1 MLCVLASLGATGV
14 WDGGVIF
21 NYTEDLKW
29 QMATFERIARAWR
42 SGVEVEVRCWGID
55 GCARYA
61 DELNATCEEYAGYD
75 LSRA

>member
-1 MLCVLASLGATGV
+1 M
-14 WDGGVIF
+14 
-21 NYTEDLKW
+21 
-29 QMATFERIARAWR
+29 FERIARAGR